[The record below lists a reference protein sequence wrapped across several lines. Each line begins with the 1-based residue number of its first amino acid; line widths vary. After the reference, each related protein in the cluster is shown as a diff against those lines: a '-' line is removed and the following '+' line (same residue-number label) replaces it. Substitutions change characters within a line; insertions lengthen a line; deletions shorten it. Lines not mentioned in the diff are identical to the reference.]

1 MEIEKPMNFNFLYL
15 SLCSGFGAGA
25 LSIFRLHTAS
35 SIHHDSP
42 SSRCIYSQ
50 QIYKKKDIEEK
61 HVRNLDMAMA
71 SRFAS
76 STLIS
81 FPSGLYLICPVGQ
94 KCTCLPMIKAYKEL
108 SRARAPLRIML
119 FTIKSLS

>member
-1 MEIEKPMNFNFLYL
+1 MHLFSTNIDL
-15 SLCSGFGAGA
+15 
-25 LSIFRLHTAS
+25 
-35 SIHHDSP
+35 
-42 SSRCIYSQ
+42 
-50 QIYKKKDIEEK
+50 EEK

-94 KCTCLPMIKAYKEL
+94 KCTCLSMIKAYKEL
-108 SRARAPLRIML
+108 SGTGAPLRIIL
-119 FTIKSLS
+119 FTKNPTQTLENISISCMNKHFKH